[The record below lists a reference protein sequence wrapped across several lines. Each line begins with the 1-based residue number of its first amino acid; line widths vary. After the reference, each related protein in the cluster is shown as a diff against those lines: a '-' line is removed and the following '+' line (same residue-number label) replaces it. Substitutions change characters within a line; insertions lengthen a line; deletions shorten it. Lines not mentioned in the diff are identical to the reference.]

1 MDAQIFTPAW
11 RRQAGVAATV
21 LLCLCQAAI
30 VAAQQQPGAGSSRA
44 DVPGHPAFRAG
55 ARLLLGDDWATTDI
69 GDVPETMK
77 VVGGTVE
84 IVDERGGR
92 FLKVTE
98 SASFDVVL
106 PEHLP
111 ESYTIDFDMQVP
123 SSTGY
128 AVEVR
133 PDVGGSRP
141 GYAGVSRRAE
151 HPVVHCGAIGSGVY
165 GTSLSATKRFDDRF
179 AAAMVPCQI
188 VVSPKGVKVYFAGQL
203 AANVPEASLGQ
214 TNRVRIHVPAD
225 GRSVA
230 LIGVIRV
237 ATDVG
242 ADLMASGAEAAPP
255 APVGQSPDRSP
266 EPASRVQPNEPA
278 PASEPVAEE
287 PVRDASARESSS
299 SASAAGS
306 ARRGVA
312 AGSGMR
318 GVGDRIRRRAEA
330 RATARLDSAAS
341 KAEQKVEAGTE
352 KALGTAAD
360 ITDKAIDATDR
371 VVNCLVTDLGCIR
384 RAKRA
389 GAKVAVTDA
398 KGQVVSSADSAR
410 AMARANQPP
419 PASQPKP

>member
-1 MDAQIFTPAW
+1 MTMDAGIFRSAW
-11 RRQAGVAATV
+11 RRYAVVVAAC
-21 LLCLCQAAI
+21 LLCQAS
-30 VAAQQQPGAGSSRA
+30 VVMAQQSSAGSSRA

-55 ARLLLGDDWATTDI
+55 ARVLLGDDWATTDI

-77 VVGGTVE
+77 VAGGTVE

-128 AVEVR
+128 TVEVR
-133 PDVGGSRP
+133 PDVVGSRP

-165 GTSLSATKRFDDRF
+165 GTALSATKRFDDRF
-179 AAAMVPCQI
+179 ATAMVPCQI
-188 VVSPKGVKVYFAGQL
+188 VVSAKGVKVYFAGQL
-203 AANVPEASLGQ
+203 AANVPGASLGR

-225 GRSVA
+225 SRSVA
-230 LIGVIRV
+230 LIGPIRV

-242 ADLMASGAEAAPP
+242 ADLVASDAEAAPAAPGLQSPGRSSEP
-255 APVGQSPDRSP
+255 APRMQPA
-266 EPASRVQPNEPA
+266 EPV
-278 PASEPVAEE
+278 PASEPAPEE
-287 PVRDASARESSS
+287 PGRDAPADRESGS
-299 SASAAGS
+299 SASAATS
-306 ARRGVA
+306 ARRAIA
-312 AGSGMR
+312 AGSGMK
-318 GVGDRIRRRAEA
+318 GLGDRIRRRAEA

-341 KAEQKVEAGTE
+341 KAEQTVEASTE
-352 KALGTAAD
+352 KALDTAAD

-371 VVNCLVTDLGCIR
+371 VVSCLVTDLSCIR
-384 RAKRA
+384 SAKRV

-398 KGQVVSSADSAR
+398 EGQAVSSADSAR
-410 AMARANQPP
+410 AVARANQTPP
-419 PASQPKP
+419 GPRPKP